1 MYLTGT
7 LPIHSGKVRTRARRA
22 EPFRTRSIPFLL
34 AFTLALGNGICFADQ
49 SDPSAGSQI
58 EINNTAQAAYG
69 AGNAAVKNQD
79 WKTAETEFEKVVRL
93 VPQIE
98 EGHSSLGAVLMRLGK
113 LSQAISELEKALALN
128 PRDVAAETN
137 VALAYEETGTN
148 RKAVSAFEKLEAA

>member
-1 MYLTGT
+1 MHRTWALH
-7 LPIHSGKVRTRARRA
+7 IRSSNVRIRTNAA
-22 EPFRTRSIPFLL
+22 PFRSLSLLILAVMLLGLPF
-34 AFTLALGNGICFADQ
+34 GICTAAQ
-49 SDPSAGSQI
+49 SDPPGSQTD
-58 EINNTAQAAYG
+58 INNAAQAAYQ
-69 AGNAAVKNQD
+69 AGNAAIKNND